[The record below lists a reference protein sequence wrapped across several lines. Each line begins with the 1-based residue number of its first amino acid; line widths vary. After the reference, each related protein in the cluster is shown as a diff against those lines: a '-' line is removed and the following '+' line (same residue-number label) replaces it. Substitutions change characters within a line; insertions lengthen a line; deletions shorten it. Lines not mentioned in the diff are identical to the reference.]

1 MTSTM
6 VVAPTPVAPLQITV
20 TRPTVE
26 LPQYLMENAS
36 KTMRTTFD
44 PATHL
49 DFTPPKTVITMK
61 DIGLEGHG
69 ISPVAVSEPFRLF
82 TNEAIQQFRAEIFSK
97 SVLDQCQVSSNFASN
112 MIRAYAADYGPFA
125 YSVWHHPEVL
135 AIVSK
140 VAGVDLTVGMDIDI
154 GHVNVSINDDTKTP
168 NSQTDVVPEKND
180 DDTPAF
186 AWHYDSYPF
195 VVVTMLSG
203 CTDMKGGETALRT
216 ASGEIMKVRGAT
228 MVSRH
233 ADTFTALTWGA
244 QTSNSVFGQGTAVI
258 LQGRYIEHQALKA
271 WGGRE
276 RVSMVT
282 SFRPKSPFCKDETS
296 LAGLRGITDLS
307 LLYHQYAEYR
317 FQVLETRFRTS
328 RQNLLKAFNRHRGF
342 NLQET
347 RSFLEEQKR
356 YVEDLLKELVPY
368 P

>member
-6 VVAPTPVAPLQITV
+6 VVAPMPVAPLQTTV
-20 TRPTVE
+20 TRPNVE
-26 LPQYLMENAS
+26 LPQYLTEIAS
-36 KTMRTTFD
+36 TTVKTPFD
-44 PATHL
+44 PAKHL

-82 TNEAIQQFRAEIFSK
+82 TDEAVQQFRAEIFSK
-97 SVLDQCQVSSNFASN
+97 PVLDHCQVSSNFASN

-125 YSVWHHPEVL
+125 YSVWHHPEVM
-135 AIVSK
+135 AIMSK
-140 VAGVDLTVGMDIDI
+140 VAGIDLTVGMDIDV
-154 GHVNVSINDDTKTP
+154 GHVNISINDDTKPSDPRTE
-168 NSQTDVVPEKND
+168 VVPGKND
-180 DDTPAF
+180 DETPAF

-195 VVVTMLSG
+195 VVVTMLSD
-203 CTDMKGGETALRT
+203 CTDMEGGETALRT

-228 MVSRH
+228 M
-233 ADTFTALTWGA
+233 
-244 QTSNSVFGQGTAVI
+244 GTAVL

-276 RVSMVT
+276 RISMVT

-296 LAGLRGITDLS
+296 LAGLRGITDLC

-328 RQNLLKAFNRHRGF
+328 RQTLLKSFHKQRGF
-342 NLQET
+342 DLQGT

-356 YVEDLLKELVPY
+356 YVEDLLRELVPY

>member
-44 PATHL
+44 PAKHL

-97 SVLDQCQVSSNFASN
+97 PVLDQCQVSSNFASN

-154 GHVNVSINDDTKTP
+154 GHVNVSINDDTKPP

-195 VVVTMLSG
+195 VVVTMLSD

-228 MVSRH
+228 M
-233 ADTFTALTWGA
+233 
-244 QTSNSVFGQGTAVI
+244 GTAVI

-328 RQNLLKAFNRHRGF
+328 RQNLLKAFNQHRGF

-356 YVEDLLKELVPY
+356 YVEDLLQELVPY